1 MSSLKVEMAK
11 GLMWTAIGK
20 YTGIVISII
29 VSMVLARLIAPEE
42 FGVVAIAQVAIAF
55 IGVISDMGIGAAIVQ
70 NKTLTKSDYDNLFTF
85 TIILGIMLSGVVVGM
100 SPFLS
105 KFYHSPKLVNVCIM
119 FSISMF
125 FGIISMVP
133 EALFTKNK
141 RFAFVNKRSLVFG
154 VIGGIISITYALLGG
169 GCYALVLSPILTAI
183 PLFIIDMKEYPC
195 HIVWHLSLSPFKKI
209 FSFSFFQFS
218 FGLVNY
224 FSRNL
229 DKLIIGRALDMKSL
243 GYYQKSYSLMLM
255 PLQNITFV
263 ITPVLQPFLSDY
275 QEDLEF
281 IREKYLKIIKLI
293 ATISF
298 PMGVLL
304 YYIGYEVVCIMYGKQ
319 WIPAVPAFQIF
330 AWSIPMQL
338 ILSTTGS
345 IFQSVNHT
353 KDLFFVGIINT
364 AITVSGFLVCTY
376 LKSGVNGFALSWDIT
391 LVFNFIVSF
400 AWMFRG
406 IFKHSSMEVYKEM
419 IHPLVNGI
427 IISVFCGLVDF
438 FIPKEHIVFTLILKA
453 SIALIVTYIV
463 VSLYGDYDIN
473 ALIRKSLA
481 KFRIVIHK

>member
-29 VSMVLARLIAPEE
+29 VSMILARLITPEE
-42 FGVVAIAQVAIAF
+42 FGIVAIAQVAIAF
-55 IGVISDMGIGAAIVQ
+55 ISVISDMGIGAAIVQ

-85 TIILGIMLSGVVVGM
+85 TVILGFLLSGVVVGM
-100 SPFLS
+100 SPFLA

-119 FSISMF
+119 IAISMF

-141 RFAFVNKRSLVFG
+141 RFAFVNKRSMVFG
-154 VIGGIISITYALLGG
+154 VIGGIISIIYAFLGG

-195 HIVWHLSLSPFKKI
+195 HIVWHLSLAPFKKI

-263 ITPVLQPFLSDY
+263 ITPVLQSFLSDY
-275 QEDLEF
+275 QDDLEF

-298 PMGVLL
+298 PLGVLL
-304 YYIGYEVVCIMYGKQ
+304 YYIGYEVVYILYGSQ
-319 WIPAVPAFQIF
+319 WVPAVPTFQIF
-330 AWSIPMQL
+330 ALSIPLQL

-353 KDLFFVGIINT
+353 RDLFFVGIINT
-364 AITVSGFLVCTY
+364 ATTVSGFLICTCFWREMN
-376 LKSGVNGFALSWDIT
+376 SFALSWDIT
-391 LVFNFIVSF
+391 LIFNFIVSF
-400 AWMFRG
+400 SWMFRC
-406 IFKHSSMEVYKEM
+406 IFKHSSLEVYKELL
-419 IHPLVNGI
+419 HPLVIGI
-427 IISVFCGLVDF
+427 IIFIVCGFVNF
-438 FIPKEHIVFTLILKA
+438 FIPKEYIVITLVLKILITLI
-453 SIALIVTYIV
+453 
-463 VSLYGDYDIN
+463 VSYFMIRLYGDYDVN
-473 ALIRKSLA
+473 AFIGKSLA
-481 KFRIVIHK
+481 KLRNLIHK